1 MSCEHCVAKVE
12 KALNEYSEIISCDV
26 SLENA
31 NYTIATQSSVSLEK
45 LQSIFVDAKFNVE
58 NSL

>member
-12 KALNEYSEIISCDV
+12 KALNEYLEIISCYV

>member
-12 KALNEYSEIISCDV
+12 KALNEYLEIISCDF